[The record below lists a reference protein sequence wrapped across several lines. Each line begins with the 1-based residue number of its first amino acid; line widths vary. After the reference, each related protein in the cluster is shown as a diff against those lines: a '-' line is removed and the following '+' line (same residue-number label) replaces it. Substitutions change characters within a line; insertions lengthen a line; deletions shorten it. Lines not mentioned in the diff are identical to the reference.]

1 MNITKVLL
9 VGGSGFLGASIA
21 EKMVQMGILVTVPT
35 RHQERAKHLWVLPT
49 VQVVEADVHDAD
61 RLAELVCGNDA
72 VINLVGILHGD
83 FEREHVILPRQIAEA
98 CISTGT
104 TRLIQMSALNASITG
119 PSAYLQSRDRGEAAV
134 LDVAA
139 RHPALNVT
147 IFRPSVV
154 FGEHDRFLNMFAT
167 LSRLSPFIPLGSPD
181 ARFQPVWVEDVARAV
196 VQSLSMRESFGHT
209 YPLAGP
215 HVYTLRELLE
225 YVMHLTGHHRPII
238 GLGSG
243 LSALQAA
250 VFERLPGKLITR
262 DNVRSMSIPNISSEP
277 FPAIFGAAHAMES
290 IVPGYL
296 QNNAVDIGG
305 RARYDRFRHRA
316 GRTL

>member
-1 MNITKVLL
+1 MKINKVLL

-21 EKMVQMGILVTVPT
+21 EQLVRQGISVKVPT
-35 RHQERAKHLWVLPT
+35 RIEARARHLLVMPT
-49 VQVVEADVHDAD
+49 VDVVQADVHDAD

-83 FEREHVILPRQIAEA
+83 FEREHVALPRMIAEA
-98 CISTGT
+98 CVATGT
-104 TRLIQMSALNASITG
+104 PRLIQMSALNASITG
-119 PSAYLQSRDRGEAAV
+119 PSTYLQSRDRGEAAV
-134 LDVAA
+134 LDVAS
-139 RHPALNVT
+139 RNRSLHVT

-154 FGEHDRFLNMFAT
+154 FGEHDRFLNMFAN
-167 LSRLSPFIPLGSPD
+167 LVRFSPLVPLGSPD

-196 VQSLSMRESFGHT
+196 VQSLAMRETFGHT
-209 YPLAGP
+209 YPLVGP
-215 HVYTLRELLE
+215 RVYTLRELLE
-225 YVMHLTGHHRPII
+225 LVMQLTGHYRPII

-262 DNVRSMSIPNISSEP
+262 DNLRSMSIPNVSGEP
-277 FPAIFGAAHAMES
+277 FPALFGEAHALES
-290 IVPGYL
+290 VVPGYL
-296 QNNAVDIGG
+296 QNDARDRAG

-316 GRTL
+316 GRIQ